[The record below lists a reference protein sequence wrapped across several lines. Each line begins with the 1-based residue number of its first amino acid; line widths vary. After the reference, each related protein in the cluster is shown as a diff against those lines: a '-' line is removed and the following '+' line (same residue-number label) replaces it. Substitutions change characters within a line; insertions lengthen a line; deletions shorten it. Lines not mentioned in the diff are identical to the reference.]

1 MTRITTIIR
10 ISLLLAL
17 IIWASFAFAY
27 PGGDRPIRL
36 TCDTLDRPSTV
47 QVLWT
52 DNRIIVGDQGSYKID
67 VGLTTD
73 RQIVALDGSRF
84 VTLYIGED
92 RIVLQ
97 YKGRE
102 SVCRVKNS

>member
-1 MTRITTIIR
+1 MIKRLVVT
-10 ISLLLAL
+10 SVFLAGLLYAGFTY
-17 IIWASFAFAY
+17 SY

-47 QVLWT
+47 LVLWT
-52 DNRIIVGDQGSYKID
+52 DSRVIVGDQGSYRID

-73 RQIVALDGSRF
+73 RTIVAVDATRF

-97 YKGRE
+97 YRGRE